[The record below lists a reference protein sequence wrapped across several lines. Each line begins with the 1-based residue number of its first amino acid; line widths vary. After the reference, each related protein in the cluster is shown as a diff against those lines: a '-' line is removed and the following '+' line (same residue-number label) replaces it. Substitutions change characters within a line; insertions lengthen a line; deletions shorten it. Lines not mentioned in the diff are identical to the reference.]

1 MGARKGQLARR
12 TPYDRSVLNLA
23 FWLLQVALAAYLVIY
38 SAIPLYQGGEYNIET
53 FDRIGFGQWFRYF
66 TATVETAG
74 AVGLLIPPLCGLAA
88 LGLVGVMLG
97 AITTELTVRSAAG
110 AVLPAELLVLF
121 ALVAWYRWPQTREL
135 PQVLSRV
142 LGRRR

>member
-1 MGARKGQLARR
+1 MAAHARPFARR
-12 TPYDRSVLNLA
+12 SPYDKTVLNLVV
-23 FWLLQVALAAYLVIY
+23 WLLQIGLAVFMVVQ

-74 AVGLLIPPLCGLAA
+74 AIGLLIPPLSGLAA
-88 LGLVGVMLG
+88 LGLVGVMIG
-97 AITTELTVRSAAG
+97 AITTELTVRTAAG

-121 ALVAWYRWPQTREL
+121 AAVAWYRWPQTRAL
-135 PQVLSRV
+135 PDLARRVLS
-142 LGRRR
+142 

>member
-1 MGARKGQLARR
+1 MAALKDRLTRR
-12 TPYDRSVLNLA
+12 SPYDKTVLNLVV
-23 FWLLQVALAAYLVIY
+23 WPLQIGLTVFIVVQ

-74 AVGLLIPPLCGLAA
+74 AIGLLIPPLSGLAA
-88 LGLVGVMLG
+88 LGLVGVMIG
-97 AITTELTVRSAAG
+97 AITTELTVRTAAG

-121 ALVAWYRWPQTREL
+121 AAVAWYRWPQTRAL
-135 PQVLSRV
+135 VDLV
-142 LGRRR
+142 RR